1 MEQAQSTIKAAFDP
15 LIPGTTV
22 ADGASNDTDPPSHQ
36 APTRLVDR
44 MVGTRVGSSRTRVRQ
59 ANEPQGDNLP
69 SFHEDPAT
77 TPSPMGAANPRIAP
91 IDYACATNEQLLES
105 ARASDKEAFAEL
117 CSRHVKSVQRKVFG
131 IVRNHEDTEDVV
143 QETLLKAYTHL
154 SGFRGSCT
162 FSTWLTSIA
171 INSALMLLRKRK
183 GHLEV
188 SFDHSVDDDQTWSS
202 REFADPHLDTERS
215 YARRQAIRCSLTC
228 GRTASLA
235 LSQRSGTVPR
245 PGTVDERDCR
255 YARTHCGCGQES
267 PSAWATQPSCQP
279 CKERHLHCRRILLI
293 ISHELNMAR

>member
-15 LIPGTTV
+15 LIPGTTI

-215 YARRQAIRCSLTC
+215 YARRQALRVLSGAVVRLPSRYRSVLERYHAREQSMKETADTLGLTVAAVKSRLLR
-228 GRTASLA
+228 GRLNLRATLA
-235 LSQRSGTVPR
+235 RKG
-245 PGTVDERDCR
+245 
-255 YARTHCGCGQES
+255 
-267 PSAWATQPSCQP
+267 
-279 CKERHLHCRRILLI
+279 
-293 ISHELNMAR
+293 ISIADAYF

>member
-44 MVGTRVGSSRTRVRQ
+44 MVGTRVGSSRTQVRQ

-215 YARRQAIRCSLTC
+215 YARRQALRVLSGAVVRLPSRYRSVLERYHAREQSMKETADTLGLTVAAVKSRLLR
-228 GRTASLA
+228 GRLNLRATLA
-235 LSQRSGTVPR
+235 RKG
-245 PGTVDERDCR
+245 
-255 YARTHCGCGQES
+255 
-267 PSAWATQPSCQP
+267 
-279 CKERHLHCRRILLI
+279 
-293 ISHELNMAR
+293 ISIADAYF

>member
-44 MVGTRVGSSRTRVRQ
+44 MVGTRVGSSRTLVRQ

-215 YARRQAIRCSLTC
+215 YARRQALRVLSGAVVRLPSRYRSVLERYHAREQSMKETADTLGLTVAAVKSRLLR
-228 GRTASLA
+228 GRLNLRATLA
-235 LSQRSGTVPR
+235 RKG
-245 PGTVDERDCR
+245 
-255 YARTHCGCGQES
+255 
-267 PSAWATQPSCQP
+267 
-279 CKERHLHCRRILLI
+279 
-293 ISHELNMAR
+293 ISIADAYF

>member
-215 YARRQAIRCSLTC
+215 YARRQALRVLSGAVVRLPSRYRSVLERYHAREQSMKETADTLGLTVAAVKSRLLR
-228 GRTASLA
+228 GRLNLRATLA
-235 LSQRSGTVPR
+235 RKG
-245 PGTVDERDCR
+245 
-255 YARTHCGCGQES
+255 
-267 PSAWATQPSCQP
+267 
-279 CKERHLHCRRILLI
+279 
-293 ISHELNMAR
+293 ISIADAYF

>member
-1 MEQAQSTIKAAFDP
+1 MDQAESTIKAAFDP

-22 ADGASNDTDPPSHQ
+22 ADGASNGTYPRSHL
-36 APTRLVDR
+36 APTPLLDR
-44 MVGTRVGSSRTRVRQ
+44 MVGTIVGPSRTQVRRP
-59 ANEPQGDNLP
+59 NVPQGDNLF
-69 SFHEDPAT
+69 SLNEGTAT
-77 TPSPMGAANPRIAP
+77 TSPLSGGATPETAP
-91 IDYACATNEQLLES
+91 TDYACATNEQLLES

-215 YARRQAIRCSLTC
+215 YARRQALRVLSGAVVRLPLRYRSVLERYHAREQSMKETADTLGLTVAAVKSRLLR
-228 GRTASLA
+228 GRLNLRATLA
-235 LSQRSGTVPR
+235 
-245 PGTVDERDCR
+245 
-255 YARTHCGCGQES
+255 
-267 PSAWATQPSCQP
+267 
-279 CKERHLHCRRILLI
+279 RRG
-293 ISHELNMAR
+293 ISIADAYF